1 MELKK
6 HAGVLVAVA
15 VYHIGAQ
22 TQPPYGTRG
31 TRPSNSGDNGDQV
44 YWSRSTFAA
53 IAVIFRGA
61 ISGP

>member
-15 VYHIGAQ
+15 VYHIDAQ

-31 TRPSNSGDNGDQV
+31 TRLLQFLEN
-44 YWSRSTFAA
+44 
-53 IAVIFRGA
+53 
-61 ISGP
+61 